1 MHRNIEK
8 IRIPR
13 THVLFGSAK
22 VAKKVLEFHCSYIS
36 SFIEKIN
43 MNIKKNLLY
52 LINSLLEL
60 NVLLS
65 LNGFKYLIFVSSQPS
80 FLDQNLILKNKN
92 ELDF

>member
-1 MHRNIEK
+1 
-8 IRIPR
+8 
-13 THVLFGSAK
+13 
-22 VAKKVLEFHCSYIS
+22 
-36 SFIEKIN
+36 